1 MLVSDVDSPSRIAR
15 DGWEG
20 EKERG
25 VGWDGNGVTGVV
37 LGLPAP
43 GVVFG
48 CMGAQPG
55 QAAPERG
62 VVSVRL
68 PVKAAAVSMYIE
80 YVLRTARVPG
90 ADGAISNP
98 YSWKWARSFI
108 SGCWGTLQ
116 ARSGPLALHVP
127 EVFQ

>member
-1 MLVSDVDSPSRIAR
+1 MLVSDVDSPSWITQN
-15 DGWEG
+15 GWEG

-25 VGWDGNGVTGVV
+25 VGWGGNGVIGVA

-43 GVVFG
+43 GGVFG
-48 CMGAQPG
+48 CMGAQLG

-62 VVSVRL
+62 VGVRL
-68 PVKAAAVSMYIE
+68 PLKAAALSMYIE
-80 YVLRTARVPG
+80 YALRKEREPG
-90 ADGAISNP
+90 ADGATPNP

-108 SGCWGTLQ
+108 SDCWGTLQ

-127 EVFQ
+127 EVIQ